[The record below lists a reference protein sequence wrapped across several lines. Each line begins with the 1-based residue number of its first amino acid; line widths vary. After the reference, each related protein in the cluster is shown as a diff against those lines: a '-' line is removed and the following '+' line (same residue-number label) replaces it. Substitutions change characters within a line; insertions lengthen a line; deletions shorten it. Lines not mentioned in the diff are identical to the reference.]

1 MEDIKLVY
9 IEPDEEIVEIDSKY
23 VKSMESIRSYFDS
36 DDLDELVL
44 PVSGLTI
51 YKLVPF
57 ARVSKNVEYKI
68 NINE

>member
-1 MEDIKLVY
+1 MEDTLVY
-9 IEPDEEIVEIDSKY
+9 KEVEGDWVEIDSKY